1 LHGKKNI
8 RKNSVYADQRKT
20 AKKLNYKNQEVRSKK
35 DEVNNNSLF
44 LFLLSS
50 IIYKKMKT
58 AYIVKAYRTAVGK
71 APKGVFRFKRPD
83 ELAAETIQFMM
94 NELPDFDKRRI
105 DDVMVGNAMPEAE
118 QGLNMGRLISLMG
131 LKIEDVPGVTV
142 NRYCA
147 SGLETIGMA
156 TAKIQSGMADCII
169 AGGAESMSFIPMG
182 GYKPTPDYA
191 VAKAGNEDYYWG
203 MGLTAEAVAQ
213 QYNISREDQ
222 DEFAFNSHM
231 KALKAQSEGK
241 FDKQI
246 VPITI
251 EQTFINEN
259 GKKET
264 KSYIVNKDEGPR
276 AGTSVEVLAGLRPVF
291 AADGSV
297 TAGNSS
303 QMSDGAAFVLIMSEE
318 MVKELNLTPIARLV
332 NFASAGVEPRIM
344 GIGPVKAIP
353 KALKQAGLLLKDID
367 LIELNEA
374 FASQSLAVIRELGLN
389 PDIVNVNGGAIAMG
403 HPLGCTGA
411 KLSVQLF
418 EEMKLRGNKY
428 GIVSMCVGTGQGSA
442 GIYELL

>member
-1 LHGKKNI
+1 
-8 RKNSVYADQRKT
+8 
-20 AKKLNYKNQEVRSKK
+20 
-35 DEVNNNSLF
+35 
-44 LFLLSS
+44 
-50 IIYKKMKT
+50 MKT
-58 AYIVKAYRTAVGK
+58 AYIVSGFRTAVGK

-83 ELAAETIQFMM
+83 ELAAETIEYMMAQF
-94 NELPDFDKRRI
+94 PDFDKKRI

-118 QGLNMGRLISLMG
+118 QGLNVGRLISLMG
-131 LKIEDVPGVTV
+131 LKVTDVPGVTV

-182 GYKPTPDYA
+182 GYKPTPDYS
-191 VAKAGNEDYYWG
+191 VAANGNEDYYWG
-203 MGLTAEAVAQ
+203 MGLTAEAVAKQ
-213 QYNISREDQ
+213 FNVSREDQ
-222 DEFAFNSHM
+222 DEFAYHSHQ
-231 KALKAQSEGK
+231 KALKAQAEGK

-246 VPITI
+246 VPITV
-251 EQTFINEN
+251 EQTFLNEN

-264 KSYIVNKDEGPR
+264 KSYTVTKDEGPR
-276 AGTSVEVLAGLRPVF
+276 ADTNKEALSRLKPVF

-318 MVKELNLTPIARLV
+318 LVNELGIKPIARLV

-353 KALKQAGLLLKDID
+353 KALKQAGLTLNDID

-374 FASQSLAVIRELGLN
+374 FASQSLAVVRELGLN
-389 PDIVNVNGGAIAMG
+389 PDIVNVNGGAIALG

-418 EEMKLRGNKY
+418 DEMRLRGSKY

-442 GIYELL
+442 GIFELL

>member
-1 LHGKKNI
+1 
-8 RKNSVYADQRKT
+8 
-20 AKKLNYKNQEVRSKK
+20 
-35 DEVNNNSLF
+35 
-44 LFLLSS
+44 
-50 IIYKKMKT
+50 MKT

-94 NELPDFDKRRI
+94 NELPDFDKTRI

-118 QGLNMGRLISLMG
+118 QGLNVGRLISLMG
-131 LKIEDVPGVTV
+131 LKVTDVPGVTV

-191 VAKAGNEDYYWG
+191 VAAAGNEDYYWG
-203 MGLTAEAVAQ
+203 MGLTAEAVAK
-213 QYNISREDQ
+213 QYSISREDQ
-222 DEFAFNSHM
+222 DEFAYHSHQ
-231 KALKAQSEGK
+231 KALKAQAEGK
-241 FDKQI
+241 FDNQI
-246 VPITI
+246 VPITV

-264 KSYIVNKDEGPR
+264 KSYTVTKDEGPR
-276 AGTSVEVLAGLRPVF
+276 ADTNIAALGNLKPVF
-291 AADGSV
+291 SADGSV

-303 QMSDGAAFVLIMSEE
+303 QMSDGAAFVLIMSEA
-318 MVKELNLTPIARLV
+318 MVKELGVTPIARLV
-332 NFASAGVEPRIM
+332 NYASAGVEPRIM

-353 KALKQAGLLLKDID
+353 KALKQAGLTLNDID

-374 FASQSLAVIRELGLN
+374 FASQSLAVVRELDLN
-389 PDIVNVNGGAIAMG
+389 PEIVNVNGGAIALG

-418 EEMKLRGNKY
+418 DEMKRRSSKY

-442 GIYELL
+442 GIYEII